1 MLSYKIL
8 ITIFITFQIAYSQII
23 LDNDNFDQEIK
34 KGVTF
39 VSFISP
45 DSQNWQQLSRTWEE
59 LAEIKME
66 GAKIAIVD
74 CRKDGAQG
82 PNRKLCV
89 RNAVSIFTFFRE
101 INFTKNFV
109 KVVSRKIMNFEFSI
123 SFSCLSGPFISN
135 IEYLQR
141 WIKN

>member
-1 MLSYKIL
+1 MKLTCTNYHSVSYFPQNRSKKNFQKTLILGFEYNFKNLEMLSYKIL

-23 LDNDNFDQEIK
+23 LDNDNFDEEIK

-89 RNAVSIFTFFRE
+89 RNAVSIFTFF
-101 INFTKNFV
+101 
-109 KVVSRKIMNFEFSI
+109 S
-123 SFSCLSGPFISN
+123 
-135 IEYLQR
+135 
-141 WIKN
+141 

>member
-8 ITIFITFQIAYSQII
+8 ITIFITFQITYSQII
-23 LDNDNFDQEIK
+23 LDNDNFDEEIK

-101 INFTKNFV
+101 I
-109 KVVSRKIMNFEFSI
+109 VSQKIMNFEFSI

>member
-1 MLSYKIL
+1 MYQLSLSFILSTKPQQKNFQKTLILGFEYIFKYLEMLSYKIL
-8 ITIFITFQIAYSQII
+8 ITIFITFQITYSQII
-23 LDNDNFDQEIK
+23 LDNDNFDEEIK

-89 RNAVSIFTFFRE
+89 RNAVSIFTFF
-101 INFTKNFV
+101 
-109 KVVSRKIMNFEFSI
+109 S
-123 SFSCLSGPFISN
+123 
-135 IEYLQR
+135 
-141 WIKN
+141 

>member
-1 MLSYKIL
+1 MLSYKTL
-8 ITIFITFQIAYSQII
+8 ITIFITFQITYSQII
-23 LDNDNFDQEIK
+23 LDNDNFDEEIK

-45 DSQNWQQLSRTWEE
+45 DSQNWQHLSRTWEE

-89 RNAVSIFTFFRE
+89 RNAVIILYNLKNAFFRE
-101 INFTKNFV
+101 INFTKIFM
-109 KVVSRKIMNFEFSI
+109 KLIPRKN
-123 SFSCLSGPFISN
+123 LP
-135 IEYLQR
+135 
-141 WIKN
+141 